1 MYVSETLTPTC
12 RLQTSRV
19 VRVLSGV
26 NLKDIH
32 MYLTLSTSDVR
43 RVKIFALGAVT
54 ILEML
59 SAFLFHRATII
70 AKK

>member
-1 MYVSETLTPTC
+1 
-12 RLQTSRV
+12 
-19 VRVLSGV
+19 
-26 NLKDIH
+26 